1 MHGRIR
7 HAIAACAGTAPA
19 MGRVVYLGV
28 GAVALVSGFWML
40 RGEPAATAP
49 APPVAAVAPA
59 ISAEAE
65 LRGEL
70 RQLRGQVADISGHL
84 RAPAPEAAEA
94 DDAVPAP
101 SPDESAA
108 RFEHAL
114 AAQIGSEGDDP
125 TWSRKTEA
133 RIADVLRGE
142 VFVGTRLRTARC
154 QRTLCRIDLAHDD
167 GDAQDEFLARVTH
180 TPPFNTRGYIKP
192 SLPGEPATTEIYV
205 TRDGH
210 KLPVVN

>member
-1 MHGRIR
+1 MR
-7 HAIAACAGTAPA
+7 
-19 MGRVVYLGV
+19 RVVYLCI

-40 RGEPAATAP
+40 RSEPAATAA

-59 ISAEAE
+59 SSAEAE

-70 RQLRGQVADISGHL
+70 RQLRGQVADISDRVG
-84 RAPAPEAAEA
+84 APAAEAAEA

-101 SPDESAA
+101 SPEESAA

-114 AAQIGSEGDDP
+114 TAQIASEGDDP
-125 TWSRKTEA
+125 TWSRKTEVF
-133 RIADVLRGE
+133 IADVLRGE
-142 VFVGTRLRTARC
+142 AFAGTRLRAARC

-167 GDAQDEFLARVTH
+167 GDAQDNFMTRVTH

-192 SLPGEPATTEIYV
+192 SLPGEPATTEVYV

>member
-1 MHGRIR
+1 MR
-7 HAIAACAGTAPA
+7 
-19 MGRVVYLGV
+19 RVVHLCIA
-28 GAVALVSGFWML
+28 AVALVSGVWML
-40 RGEPAATAP
+40 RSEPAATAP
-49 APPVAAVAPA
+49 ASPVAAVAPPNL
-59 ISAEAE
+59 AEAE

-70 RQLRGQVADISGHL
+70 RQLRGQVADISDRVG
-84 RAPAPEAAEA
+84 APAAEAAEA
-94 DDAVPAP
+94 DDAAPAP
-101 SPDESAA
+101 SPEESAA

-114 AAQIGSEGDDP
+114 TAQIASEGDDP

-133 RIADVLRGE
+133 LIADVLRGE
-142 VFVGTRLRTARC
+142 AFAGTRLRAARC

-167 GDAQDEFLARVTH
+167 GDAQDNFMARVTH

-192 SLPGEPATTEIYV
+192 SLPGEPATTEVYV

>member
-1 MHGRIR
+1 MR
-7 HAIAACAGTAPA
+7 
-19 MGRVVYLGV
+19 RVVHLCI
-28 GAVALVSGFWML
+28 GAVALVSGVWML
-40 RGEPAATAP
+40 RSEPAATAP
-49 APPVAAVAPA
+49 ASPVAAVAPPNL
-59 ISAEAE
+59 AEAE

-70 RQLRGQVADISGHL
+70 RQLRGQVADISDRVG
-84 RAPAPEAAEA
+84 APAAEAAEA
-94 DDAVPAP
+94 DDAAPAP
-101 SPDESAA
+101 SPEESAA

-114 AAQIGSEGDDP
+114 TAQIASEGDDP

-133 RIADVLRGE
+133 LIADVLRGE
-142 VFVGTRLRTARC
+142 AFAGTRLRAARC

-167 GDAQDEFLARVTH
+167 GDAQDNFMARVTH

-192 SLPGEPATTEIYV
+192 SLPGEPATTEVYV